1 MNILQRTIK
10 IVGATLLATRLAQIL
25 GLEFA
30 TAAGVIA
37 ILSILDTR
45 RATLKVAWQ
54 RLLSTLLAL
63 ALASISFSLL
73 GFNLWALGLF
83 LVLYAPLAYRWD
95 LAVGLTPSTVL
106 VTHLLSKTSLA
117 PQLLLNELGL
127 FVIGALVAMAF
138 NLYMPSRSR
147 EIAQIHHEVEELL
160 RDILLRFGDFLLT
173 GDGRNEGLLI
183 QELDQTLSRA
193 RKLVYQERHNQV
205 FYQTNQE
212 VLYFDMRLAQKRILA
227 NIAEDMNTFHCQS
240 DEGEILAVLF
250 EQVAL
255 QISKDNPA
263 TQLLAEIANYR
274 QLFRQRDLPQTR
286 EEFETRALLF
296 QVLKDLENFIQ
307 LKVDYYQDEKKRK

>member
-10 IVGATLLATRLAQIL
+10 IVGATLLATFLAQIM

-63 ALASISFSLL
+63 ALAYVSFSLL
-73 GFNLWALGLF
+73 GFNLWALGVF
-83 LVLYAPLAYRWD
+83 LALYAPLAYRWD

-106 VTHLLSKTSLA
+106 VTHLLTKASLA

-147 EIAQIHHEVEELL
+147 EIMEVHEKVENLL
-160 RDILLRFGDFLLT
+160 RDILLRFRDFLLT

-183 QELDQTLSRA
+183 QELDKSLARA

-240 DEGEILAVLF
+240 EEGIILANLF

-263 TQLLAEIANYR
+263 TQLLEEIASYS
-274 QLFRQRDLPQTR
+274 QLFRERDLPKTR

-296 QVLKDLENFIQ
+296 QVLKDLESFIQ
-307 LKVDYYQDEKKRK
+307 LKVDYYQTTQPL

>member
-10 IVGATLLATRLAQIL
+10 IVGATLLATFLAQIM

-63 ALASISFSLL
+63 ALAYVSFSLL
-73 GFNLWALGLF
+73 GFNLWALGVF
-83 LVLYAPLAYRWD
+83 LALYAPLAYRWD

-106 VTHLLSKTSLA
+106 VTHLLTKASLA

-147 EIAQIHHEVEELL
+147 EIMEVHEKVENLL
-160 RDILLRFGDFLLT
+160 RDILLRFRDFLLT

-183 QELDQTLSRA
+183 QELDQSLARA

-240 DEGEILAVLF
+240 EEGIILANLF

-263 TQLLAEIANYR
+263 TQLLEEIASYS
-274 QLFRQRDLPQTR
+274 QLFRERDLPKTR

-296 QVLKDLENFIQ
+296 QVLKDLESFIQ
-307 LKVDYYQDEKKRK
+307 LKVDYYQTTQPL

>member
-10 IVGATLLATRLAQIL
+10 IVGATLLATFLAQIM

-63 ALASISFSLL
+63 ALASVSFSLL
-73 GFNLWALGLF
+73 GFNLWALGVF
-83 LVLYAPLAYRWD
+83 LALYAPLAYRWD

-106 VTHLLSKTSLA
+106 VTHLLTKASLA
-117 PQLLLNELGL
+117 TQLLLNELGL

-147 EIAQIHHEVEELL
+147 EIMEVHEKVENLL
-160 RDILLRFGDFLLT
+160 RDILLRFRDFLLT

-183 QELDQTLSRA
+183 QELDQSLARA

-240 DEGEILAVLF
+240 EEGIILANLF

-263 TQLLAEIANYR
+263 TQLLEEIASYS
-274 QLFRQRDLPQTR
+274 QLFRERDLPKTR

-296 QVLKDLENFIQ
+296 QVLKDLESFIQ
-307 LKVDYYQDEKKRK
+307 LKVDYYQTTQPL

>member
-10 IVGATLLATRLAQIL
+10 IVGATLLATFLAQIM

-63 ALASISFSLL
+63 ALAYVSFSLL
-73 GFNLWALGLF
+73 GFNLWALGVF
-83 LVLYAPLAYRWD
+83 LALYAPLAYRWD

-106 VTHLLSKTSLA
+106 VTHLLTKASLA
-117 PQLLLNELGL
+117 TQLLLNELGL

-147 EIAQIHHEVEELL
+147 EIMEVHEKVENLL
-160 RDILLRFGDFLLT
+160 RDILLRFRDFLLT

-183 QELDQTLSRA
+183 QELDQSLARA

-240 DEGEILAVLF
+240 EEGIILANLF

-263 TQLLAEIANYR
+263 TQLLEEIASYS
-274 QLFRQRDLPQTR
+274 QLFRERDLPKTR

-296 QVLKDLENFIQ
+296 QVLKDLESFIQ
-307 LKVDYYQDEKKRK
+307 LKVDYYQTTQPL